1 MYWIEEET
9 GEICNRR
16 FSRAEFVEFLCMRP
30 AGRIV
35 LEACGSAQVWA
46 WELKRLGHEVV
57 LLHARFIRPF
67 VQNNKTD
74 ATDARAPWTAA
85 HQPGM
90 RTVSVKTEDQPAM
103 LGLHRIRAQLVK
115 FRTAQF
121 NGVRG
126 LLYEFGITLRRG
138 R

>member
-1 MYWIEEET
+1 
-9 GEICNRR
+9 
-16 FSRAEFVEFLCMRP
+16 MRP

-57 LLHARFIRPF
+57 LLHARFIRRF

-74 ATDARAPWTAA
+74 ATDARAPWTAV

-90 RTVSVKTEDQPAM
+90 RTVSVKTEDQQAM